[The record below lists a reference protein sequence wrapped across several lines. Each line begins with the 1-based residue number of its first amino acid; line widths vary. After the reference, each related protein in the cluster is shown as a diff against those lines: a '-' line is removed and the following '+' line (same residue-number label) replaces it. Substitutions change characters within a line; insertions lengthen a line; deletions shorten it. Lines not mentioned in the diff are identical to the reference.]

1 VRLHDT
7 TSTSSPLHGAAPH
20 KATSSEDE
28 RQKVNSGIEAMFV
41 RQMLEASH
49 LFNGVGGHP
58 MMQGMMLERLAD
70 SVVKGGSLGI
80 GEAISNPGAAR
91 SEAGAKSTSA
101 EPASLRGANQPH
113 VGQAAAD
120 GFAPLRSPNIPHIHR
135 PEADEFG
142 IASADE
148 LMLLRPRHTESLKAF
163 GGGDWSIDMD
173 SLALPDDLLPQAARE
188 AMNEGR
194 ISGLP
199 RGATIDMALQRSWRP
214 VAGNPLGDTGV
225 IPLAQANSNA
235 VLGEGPN
242 TIRQVGCLLTSLTMV
257 SNTLTT
263 NRRSVEEANDIVTSA
278 GGFRGVNM
286 RFGPASESLG
296 LRTTARG
303 AFDGDTSAIDAAL
316 AGGKPVIVG
325 VDFKDG
331 SSSALGGTDH
341 FLVITGKNSE
351 GSYTGIDAANGRPLT
366 FSRTDAG
373 ELRAG
378 RYRLSEFITLEE
390 RQQGRRS

>member
-1 VRLHDT
+1 MRLHDT
-7 TSTSSPLHGAAPH
+7 TSTSVPLHGAAPQ
-20 KATSSEDE
+20 KATSPEDE

-58 MMQGMMLERLAD
+58 MMQGMMMERLAD

-91 SEAGAKSTSA
+91 SEAGTRSTGA
-101 EPASLRGANQPH
+101 DLAALRDANGP
-113 VGQAAAD
+113 G
-120 GFAPLRSPNIPHIHR
+120 IHR
-135 PEADEFG
+135 SKTDEFG
-142 IASADE
+142 IGSADE
-148 LMLLRPRHTESLKAF
+148 LMLLRPRAMGPLTAM
-163 GGGDWSIDMD
+163 GDSDPWSVDMG
-173 SLALPDDLLPQAARE
+173 SLALPADMLPLAARE
-188 AMNEGR
+188 AMDEGR
-194 ISGLP
+194 IPGLP

-214 VAGNPLGDTGV
+214 VAGSPLGDTGV

-235 VLGEGPN
+235 VLGEGPK

-257 SNTLTT
+257 SNTLTSH
-263 NRRSVEEANDIVTSA
+263 RRSVEEANGVVTSA

-286 RFGPASESLG
+286 RFGPASEALG

-303 AFDGDTSAIDAAL
+303 AFDGDTGAIDAAL
-316 AGGKPVIVG
+316 ASGKPVVVG
-325 VDFKDG
+325 VDFKEG

-341 FLVITGKNSE
+341 FLVITGKNPA
-351 GSYTGIDAANGRPLT
+351 GSYTGIDAANGKPLT
-366 FSRTDAG
+366 LSRDEAG

>member
-7 TSTSSPLHGAAPH
+7 TSTSVPLHGAAPQ
-20 KATSSEDE
+20 KATSPEDE

-80 GEAISNPGAAR
+80 GEAISNPGGAR
-91 SEAGAKSTSA
+91 SAAGA
-101 EPASLRGANQPH
+101 N
-113 VGQAAAD
+113 
-120 GFAPLRSPNIPHIHR
+120 SPGISR
-135 PEADEFG
+135 PTVDEFG
-142 IASADE
+142 IGSADE
-148 LMLLRPRHTESLKAF
+148 LMLLRPREMGPLSAL
-163 GGGDWSIDMD
+163 GDSDWSIDMG
-173 SLALPDDLLPQAARE
+173 SLALPDDMLPLAARE
-188 AMNEGR
+188 AMDEGR
-194 ISGLP
+194 IPGLP
-199 RGATIDMALQRSWRP
+199 RGATVDMALQRSWRP
-214 VAGNPLGDTGV
+214 VEGSPLGDTGV

-235 VLGEGPN
+235 VLGEGPK

-257 SNTLTT
+257 SNTLTSH
-263 NRRSVEEANDIVTSA
+263 RRSVEEANGVVTSA

-286 RFGPASESLG
+286 RFGPASEALG

-303 AFDGDTSAIDAAL
+303 AFEGDTGAIDAAL
-316 AGGKPVIVG
+316 ARGKPVIVG
-325 VDFKDG
+325 VDFKEG

-341 FLVITGKNSE
+341 FLVITGKNPA
-351 GSYTGIDAANGRPLT
+351 GSYTGIDAANGKPLT
-366 FSRTDAG
+366 FSRDAAG

>member
-1 VRLHDT
+1 MRLHDT
-7 TSTSSPLHGAAPH
+7 TSGSSLLHGAAPH

-120 GFAPLRSPNIPHIHR
+120 
-135 PEADEFG
+135 EFG

-148 LMLLRPRHTESLKAF
+148 LMLLRPLHTESLKAF
-163 GGGDWSIDMD
+163 GGSDWSIDMD

-188 AMNEGR
+188 AMDEGR
-194 ISGLP
+194 IAGLP

-235 VLGEGPN
+235 VLGEGPK

-325 VDFKDG
+325 VDFKEG

-341 FLVITGKNSE
+341 FLVITGKNAE
-351 GSYTGIDAANGRPLT
+351 GSYTGIDAANGKPLA

-373 ELRAG
+373 ELRSG